1 MGRKSWTWVFIPIE
15 AQSIN
20 DCRVFE
26 EEPSFEERQRYV
38 GAKSFSNSLLNNT
51 TVRSGKGYSLP
62 SPREQTAYI
71 RKYPL
76 KQHFA
81 KGVKEMWFDEDGL
94 PKRLPVNRLG
104 STLFA
109 SNKAE
114 FIHPVGVI
122 NNRSLMHPADMMVVA
137 VKRKYENS
145 FPSFTGEATQ
155 IVGNVVVAVD
165 NLDRIGRVMP
175 TAQDYSWENIKEKSQ
190 PQFVKI
196 NSF

>member
-1 MGRKSWTWVFIPIE
+1 MGRKSWTWVFIPAD

-20 DCRVFE
+20 DCRIFE
-26 EEPSFEERQRYV
+26 QEPSFQEKQKYV
-38 GAKSFSNSLLNNT
+38 GAKSFPNASMANNIS
-51 TVRSGKGYSLP
+51 VPSGKGYSV
-62 SPREQTAYI
+62 SHEHSAYI
-71 RKYPL
+71 AKYPV
-76 KQHFA
+76 KKHFA

-94 PKRLPVNRLG
+94 LKRLPVNRLG

-114 FIHPVGVI
+114 VVHSAGVI
-122 NNRSLMHPADMMVVA
+122 NNRRLLHPSDMMVVA
-137 VKRKYENS
+137 IKRKYEDS
-145 FPSFTGEATQ
+145 FPSYTGEATQ

-165 NLDRIGRVMP
+165 NLDRIGKVMP

-190 PQFVKI
+190 PQFLRI

>member
-1 MGRKSWTWVFIPIE
+1 MGRKSWTWVFIPAD
-15 AQSIN
+15 AQSIE

-26 EEPSFEERQRYV
+26 EEPPFQDKSAHV
-38 GAKSFSNSLLNNT
+38 GAKSFPNASAANNL
-51 TVRSGKGYSLP
+51 TVPSGKGYSISNASLAHI
-62 SPREQTAYI
+62 Q
-71 RKYPL
+71 KYPV

-94 PKRLPVNRLG
+94 LKRLPVNRLG

-114 FIHPVGVI
+114 VVHSAGVI
-122 NNRSLMHPADMMVVA
+122 NNRSLLHPSDMMVVA
-137 VKRKYENS
+137 LKRKYENS
-145 FPSFTGEATQ
+145 FPSYTGEATQ

-165 NLDRIGRVMP
+165 NLDRIGKVMP

-190 PQFVKI
+190 PQFLRI